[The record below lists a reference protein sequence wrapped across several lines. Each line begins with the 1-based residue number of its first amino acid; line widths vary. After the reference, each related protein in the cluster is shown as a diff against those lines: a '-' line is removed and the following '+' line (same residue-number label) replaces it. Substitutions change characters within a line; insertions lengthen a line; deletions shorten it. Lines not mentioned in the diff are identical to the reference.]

1 LPIFAILALL
11 ATLLVIVGPLVS
23 RWQRGG
29 VQPPV
34 AMAAQAV
41 AAASQAPAT
50 MPGMHHHH
58 HPSPATQ
65 ASPPVAAPQI
75 RPDPA
80 APADPHAGHDM
91 GADCEYCLLAA
102 RLLPWLVFALLVLP
116 LLRAPAPRVHAVL
129 GQPGKAWQGHLGAR
143 GPPRGTGLT
152 LSC

>member
-1 LPIFAILALL
+1 LPIFAVLAVL

-29 VQPPV
+29 VMPPV

-41 AAASQAPAT
+41 PAALQAPAA

-58 HPSPATQ
+58 HPDGAAQ
-65 ASPPVAAPQI
+65 ASPAAAAPLI

-80 APADPHAGHDM
+80 SVDPHAGHDM
-91 GADCEYCLLAA
+91 GVDCEYCLLAA

-116 LLRAPAPRVHAVL
+116 LLRAPAPRVHEVL
-129 GQPGKAWQGHLGAR
+129 GQPGTTWHGHLGAR
-143 GPPRGTGLT
+143 GPPHRTGLP